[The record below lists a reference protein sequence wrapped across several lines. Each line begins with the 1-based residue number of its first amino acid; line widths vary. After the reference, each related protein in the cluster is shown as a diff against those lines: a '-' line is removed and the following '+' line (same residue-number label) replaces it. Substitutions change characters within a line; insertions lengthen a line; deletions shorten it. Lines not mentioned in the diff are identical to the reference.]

1 MLTPETGRT
10 GTEKVCSRQNMGTEK
25 LCPSKMSNNGHKWVP
40 GLKIS
45 GKPVFASAI
54 SPRSARPTSAGGAS
68 RFWKRGERND
78 ARPREGRAC
87 TPSHFPRFELK
98 VKSCGIE
105 NAKKRS
111 NFRTRSRTPPRASA
125 RGSRAPLPKRQR
137 PRLHSATLATRNG

>member
-68 RFWKRGERND
+68 RFWKNESQDD

-111 NFRTRSRTPPRASA
+111 NFRTRSRSPPRASA